1 MKEIELELLIS
12 DCLNKSNFWKMLDHA
27 LKTEHNFRM
36 DSDDV
41 HVFACEVEAFMAH
54 YILNYEPYE

>member
-1 MKEIELELLIS
+1 MRQMELELLVS
-12 DCLNKSNFWKMLDHA
+12 DCLNKSNFWKMLDHC
-27 LKTEHNFRM
+27 LKNEYNLEM

-41 HVFACEVEAFMAH
+41 HVLACELEGFVAN